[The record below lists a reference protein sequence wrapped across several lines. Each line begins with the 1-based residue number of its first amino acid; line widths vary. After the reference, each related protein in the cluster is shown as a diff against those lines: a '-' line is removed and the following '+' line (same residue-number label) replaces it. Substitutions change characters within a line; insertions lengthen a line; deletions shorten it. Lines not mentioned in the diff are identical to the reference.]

1 MNMSYAGAL
10 VMPPNYV
17 EINDEEMTYVE
28 GGSVTLGM
36 LTSFLDKN
44 VCALWAIR
52 VVDHRSV
59 IGMTY
64 QQVMEEIY
72 AHAYVYYN
80 FDKLPSVIKNNSF
93 AQNVYNSSADGIH
106 LADNGDT
113 LARRLFYTTVWNLC

>member
-1 MNMSYAGAL
+1 MNMSYDGAL
-10 VMPPNYV
+10 VMPRNYA
-17 EINDEEMTYVE
+17 EMNYEEMTYVE
-28 GGSVTLGM
+28 GGSVTLCM

-44 VCALWAIR
+44 VCALWAIK

-80 FDKLPSVIKNNSF
+80 FDKLPSIIKNNSF
-93 AQNVYNSSADGIH
+93 AQSVYNSSADGIH
-106 LADNGDT
+106 LADYGDT
-113 LARRLFYTTVWNLC
+113 LGRRMFYTAVWNLC